1 MSTITPSVPS
11 LSRSDGNGV
20 VGGFELIDSAELAA
34 RWKVP
39 ESWIRNHTR
48 QRTPKAKRI
57 PCVRFGRYVRFE
69 WGSPWLEEWPAR
81 HRR

>member
-1 MSTITPSVPS
+1 MSANSITVHSLSPNPEIGSVPS
-11 LSRSDGNGV
+11 GY
-20 VGGFELIDSAELAA
+20 ELIDASELAA

-48 QRTPKAKRI
+48 QRTPKEERI

-69 WGSPWLEEWPAR
+69 WCSPQL
-81 HRR
+81 